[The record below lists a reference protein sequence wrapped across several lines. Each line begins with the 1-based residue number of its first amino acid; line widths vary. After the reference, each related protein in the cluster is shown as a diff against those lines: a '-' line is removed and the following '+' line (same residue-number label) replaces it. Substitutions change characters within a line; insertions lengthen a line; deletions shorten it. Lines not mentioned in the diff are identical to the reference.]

1 MAEDGTIEAIRI
13 ADAPGFALGVQ
24 WHAEYDPQRNPI
36 NRELFQAFGEALAP
50 AGGLSGRK
58 NGRGKRE
65 DAMRDRQWS
74 RRDLLKASTASAAG
88 VVFAEPLRAAAPPA
102 ADVTPALIEAA
113 RKEGKLSF
121 YSALELNIAERLART
136 FEAKYPG
143 ISVRVER
150 SGAER
155 IFQRIAQEQ
164 GSGINA
170 VDVANSTDPA
180 HYLDWKKN
188 DWLAPYVPEEVA
200 RHFPADQIDPDGM
213 HATSCAWLEA
223 IGYNTNLVK
232 REDAPKSYADLLD
245 PKWQGKIVKGHPGY
259 SGAILTATF
268 VLARDLGWPY
278 LEKLAQQKVMQVQ
291 SAADPPKKI
300 LLGER
305 AVMADGN
312 DYNLVLLKD
321 QGKPVEVVYPAEGS
335 PLIIVPSGIFSG
347 APNPNAARLFQSFFF
362 SAETQQML
370 VDVFAHRSFHA
381 QVKEKGEHIPLAG
394 LKLLKADPAA
404 GAGAERGDQGAL
416 HQDLRGV
423 SGHACRSRIRHSP

>member
-1 MAEDGTIEAIRI
+1 
-13 ADAPGFALGVQ
+13 
-24 WHAEYDPQRNPI
+24 
-36 NRELFQAFGEALAP
+36 
-50 AGGLSGRK
+50 
-58 NGRGKRE
+58 
-65 DAMRDRQWS
+65 MRDRRWS
-74 RRDLLKASTASAAG
+74 RRDLLKASTASAVG
-88 VVFAEPLRAAAPPA
+88 VLFAEALKAAPPPA
-102 ADVTPALIEAA
+102 TEVTPALIEAA
-113 RKEGKLSF
+113 KKEGKVSF
-121 YSALELNIAERLART
+121 YTALELSTGERLART

-188 DWLAPYVPEEVA
+188 GWLAPYVPEDVA
-200 RHFPADQIDPDGM
+200 KHFPADQIDPDGM

-259 SGAILTATF
+259 SGAIMTATF

-312 DYNLVLLKD
+312 EYNIFVMKE
-321 QGKPVEVVYPAEGS
+321 QGQPVEVVYPIEGA
-335 PLIIVPSGIFSG
+335 PLIVGPNGLFKN
-347 APNPNAARLFQSFFF
+347 APNPNAARLFQSYCFGVE
-362 SAETQQML
+362 AQQFIIDTGGL
-370 VDVFAHRSFHA
+370 RSMHPGTT
-381 QVKEKGEHIPLAG
+381 EKPGRKPFREI
-394 LKLLKADPAA
+394 KTMRDDPA
-404 GAGAERGDQGAL
+404 
-416 HQDLRGV
+416 GV
-423 SGHACRSRIRHSP
+423 DKTADDIKARYAQIFRV